1 MQRINNRKEL
11 NKFLNERMKKQ
22 NKDYTKRN
30 KGKEA
35 RWKGAGFGDYYCS
48 LCQEVVS
55 GNELT
60 ECPYCGA
67 KMK

>member
-1 MQRINNRKEL
+1 MQTMSNKKEL
-11 NKFLNERMKKQ
+11 NKFLNEKMERQ

-30 KGKEA
+30 QGKEA

-48 LCQEVVS
+48 LCQEVKS
-55 GNELT
+55 GNELP

-67 KMK
+67 KMN